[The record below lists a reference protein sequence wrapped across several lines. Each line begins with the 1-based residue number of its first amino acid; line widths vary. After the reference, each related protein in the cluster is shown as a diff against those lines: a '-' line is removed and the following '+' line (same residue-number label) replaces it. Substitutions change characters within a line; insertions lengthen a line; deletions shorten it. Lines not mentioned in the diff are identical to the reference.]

1 MNSYNNNS
9 FNSRS
14 YKHSRQINSN
24 KNRRYITK
32 KDEIKY
38 SSRVFNGNNLE
49 SLSFQNLFKSKSKK
63 KKRLE
68 DK

>member
-9 FNSRS
+9 FNYSRN
-14 YKHSRQINSN
+14 YKNAQKTNSK
-24 KNRRYITK
+24 KNRNYITK

-38 SSRVFNGNNLE
+38 SSSGSSFSKLTLEELFNKPKNKNK
-49 SLSFQNLFKSKSKK
+49 NK
-63 KKRLE
+63 LE

>member
-9 FNSRS
+9 FNYSRS
-14 YKHSRQINSN
+14 CKNDQKINSK
-24 KNRRYITK
+24 KNRNYITK

-38 SSRVFNGNNLE
+38 FSSGSSFSKLTLE
-49 SLSFQNLFKSKSKK
+49 ELFSKPKNKK
-63 KKRLE
+63 KLE

>member
-9 FNSRS
+9 FNYSRS
-14 YKHSRQINSN
+14 YRNLKKINSN
-24 KNRRYITK
+24 KNRNYITK

-38 SSRVFNGNNLE
+38 SSSGSSSSKLTLEELFNKPKNKN
-49 SLSFQNLFKSKSKK
+49 
-63 KKRLE
+63 RLE

>member
-9 FNSRS
+9 FNYSRS
-14 YKHSRQINSN
+14 YKNNQNINSK
-24 KNRRYITK
+24 KNRNHITK

-38 SSRVFNGNNLE
+38 FSSGSSFSKLTLE
-49 SLSFQNLFKSKSKK
+49 ELFSKPKNKK
-63 KKRLE
+63 KLE